1 MSIRSDNSYAIGLL
15 LEEFKDVLELEEI
28 RKTKLRRMC
37 RLVLFYSDKKIRQ
50 ALQNKQFL
58 EPQSRFTSEVKEKPF
73 T

>member
-1 MSIRSDNSYAIGLL
+1 MYKNWR
-15 LEEFKDVLELEEI
+15 KI
-28 RKTKLRRMC
+28 RKTKLRRMS

-50 ALQNKQFL
+50 AFQNKQLL

>member
-1 MSIRSDNSYAIGLL
+1 MYKNWR
-15 LEEFKDVLELEEI
+15 KI

-50 ALQNKQFL
+50 ALQNKQLL